1 MNKEPKI
8 VVLGYGRV
16 LTQVFV
22 NEYNDGKLGILMQTV
37 DISRTPGPCTDIPD
51 INPDEADV
59 HLVFKDLACGI
70 ETLDL
75 WKSLLIKA
83 QEYIESKGEE
93 NNGTL

>member
-1 MNKEPKI
+1 MVKEPKI
-8 VVLGYGRV
+8 IVLGYGRV

-22 NEYNDGKLGILMQTV
+22 NGYNDGKLGILMQTMDV
-37 DISRTPGPCTDIPD
+37 SSTPGQCTDIHD
-51 INPDEADV
+51 MNPDEADV

-83 QEYIESKGEE
+83 QKYIEQKGEE